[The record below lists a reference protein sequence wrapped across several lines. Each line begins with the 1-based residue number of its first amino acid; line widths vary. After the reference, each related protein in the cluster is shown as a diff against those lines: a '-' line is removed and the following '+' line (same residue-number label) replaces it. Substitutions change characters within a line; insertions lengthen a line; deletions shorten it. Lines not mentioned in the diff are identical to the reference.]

1 MSDHAKAIKRT
12 GRLLHYLTGSE
23 LRGMLSFC
31 CEGQPLATI
40 RSFGAPTRCPICQQA
55 NPLRSEQTR
64 SAKTGIRSEE

>member
-1 MSDHAKAIKRT
+1 MSDHAKAIKR
-12 GRLLHYLTGSE
+12 GRLLHYVTGSGR
-23 LRGMLSFC
+23 RGMLSFC

-40 RSFGAPTRCPICQQA
+40 RSSGPPTRCPICQQA